1 MNSNPPNNSTIP
13 SYTTQITFCRSTR
26 KTIDL
31 LIILSGGLG
40 FNINPKIPQ
49 TIKMIKILLEPLE
62 NDQNTIGSQMTK
74 NIS

>member
-1 MNSNPPNNSTIP
+1 MNSNPPNNSTIT

-31 LIILSGGLG
+31 LIILSGGFG

-49 TIKMIKILLEPLE
+49 TIKMIKILLEPSE